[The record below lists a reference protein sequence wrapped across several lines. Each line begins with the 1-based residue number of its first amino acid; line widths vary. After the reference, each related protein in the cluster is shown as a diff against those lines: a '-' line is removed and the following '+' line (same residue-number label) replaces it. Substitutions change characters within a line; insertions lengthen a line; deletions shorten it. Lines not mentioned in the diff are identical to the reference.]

1 MGYFY
6 THICVDTLLLS
17 HLRRS
22 KQKKRLACIRI
33 EMHQKK
39 YFVHIN
45 RILSCF
51 SRKQKQKS
59 TKTNFTKEKVY
70 PELA

>member
-22 KQKKRLACIRI
+22 KQKKRLACIRT

-39 YFVHIN
+39 YFEQIN
-45 RILSCF
+45 RILVTTVYGEH
-51 SRKQKQKS
+51 QKNLRLQKFLS
-59 TKTNFTKEKVY
+59 D
-70 PELA
+70 LLH